1 MFTKYYYSNQIR
13 NEVVKSVECVGDMR
27 NQYKTL
33 VGKPKGK
40 RSLGRLCHRWRDN
53 NVVLKELGYEDVD

>member
-1 MFTKYYYSNQIR
+1 
-13 NEVVKSVECVGDMR
+13 MR

-40 RSLGRLCHRWRDN
+40 RSLGRPCHRWRDN
-53 NVVLKELGYEDVD
+53 KVDLKELGYEDVDWTHVVQHKISDRLF